1 MSIIPDRMALEPTE
15 VSRPRRDG
23 RKERGERNGTLVNQ
37 VRERILDDIVQGHLV
52 AGAVIQLRM
61 LADRY
66 EVSKTPVRE
75 ALSQLQRE
83 GLVESLP
90 YKGYIVRAIDLS
102 EFNEIFY
109 LRQMVEGAAAELAA
123 ERIGAEDLAEL
134 EGLEPPSDTA
144 GMSLD
149 YDHYAH
155 LFHGLIARASGSRR
169 LVDMFEKLYTD
180 VRRLQYSGVGHPS
193 AKESSLEH
201 EQIMEAIRSHDPA
214 AAREAMVRHV
224 ENIKARALG

>member
-1 MSIIPDRMALEPTE
+1 MSLTPDGMALDVAAP
-15 VSRPRRDG
+15 RPRRDG

-37 VRERILDDIVQGHLV
+37 VRDRILDDIVQGHLA
-52 AGAVIQLRM
+52 AGTVIQLRL

-90 YKGYIVRAIDLS
+90 YKGYIVRAIDFS

-123 ERIGAEDLAEL
+123 ERMGAQELAAL
-134 EGLEPPSDTA
+134 QALQPPADTS

-155 LFHGLIARASGSRR
+155 AFHGLIARASGSRR
-169 LVDMFEKLYTD
+169 LLDMFEKLYTD

-193 AKESSLEH
+193 ARESSLEH
-201 EQIMEAIRSHDPA
+201 ERILEAMRRRDPA
-214 AAREAMVRHV
+214 AAREAMVQHV
-224 ENIKARALG
+224 ENIKVRALG